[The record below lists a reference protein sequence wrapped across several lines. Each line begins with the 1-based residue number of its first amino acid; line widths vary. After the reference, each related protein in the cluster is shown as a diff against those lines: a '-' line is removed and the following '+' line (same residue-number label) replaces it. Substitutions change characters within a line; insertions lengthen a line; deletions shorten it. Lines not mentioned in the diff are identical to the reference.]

1 MRHNLRLNQPYNEDF
16 DGNSGR
22 RRTPHSP
29 EDIRQH
35 YWVAVAIAGSA
46 LVGAG
51 TAVYEGNQSR
61 KAIGKQQDLLNG
73 LSYTPI
79 DVAALQKSATETS
92 IKNATDSL
100 ALQRSLQPNV
110 ARSNDLLQ
118 KSVADQLAL
127 GGQLPPDVANEVN
140 RAGRTIGSSS
150 GSLGNSA
157 PVTAALLGQTSL
169 GLLNQRQNAAMQ
181 LSAANPLPTVG
192 LSPQDLAS
200 ATIAN
205 NNALNQFA
213 LGKAGGQA
221 NLINSQAQ
229 SNSATAA
236 GVGGSLSS
244 ELSLLALSG
253 YGKNTTPVKPDVIGY
268 NYTPPKGPSGLIAGG
283 SASGSLIPGYT

>member
-1 MRHNLRLNQPYNEDF
+1 MVTF
-16 DGNSGR
+16 KIS
-22 RRTPHSP
+22 TV
-29 EDIRQH
+29 IRFWRAFIAMGGWH
-35 YWVAVAIAGSA
+35 TWVAVAIAGSA

-51 TAVYEGNQSR
+51 VSVYEGNQTR
-61 KAIGKQQDLLNG
+61 KALSKQQDLLNG

-79 DVAALQKSATETS
+79 DVAALQKSATEAS

-140 RAGRTIGSSS
+140 RAGRTVGSSS

-229 SNSATAA
+229 ANSAEAA

-244 ELSLLALSG
+244 ALSLLALSG
-253 YGKNTTPVKPDVIGY
+253 YGKGTNTTPNTTPI
-268 NYTPPKGPSGLIAGG
+268 NYSAPTGPSGLIAGG
-283 SASGSLIPGYT
+283 SASGSIIGGYG